1 LWLWWLLT
9 ILSEARLSV
18 ASFKVR
24 PSLYHMWR
32 KWFKK
37 RRDDDKDIVHKQAGG
52 ETAIYAGSETVTYID
67 SHEGSGGS
75 IGGDGGDGGGGNGG
89 GGNGGG

>member
-1 LWLWWLLT
+1 MRRGFWLQ
-9 ILSEARLSV
+9 V
-18 ASFKVR
+18 FKVR
-24 PSLYHMWR
+24 HSLYHMWR

-52 ETAIYAGSETVTYID
+52 ETVIYMD
-67 SHEGSGGS
+67 SYEGSGGS
-75 IGGDGGDGGGGNGG
+75 IGGDGGDGGGGDGG

>member
-1 LWLWWLLT
+1 VRRGFR
-9 ILSEARLSV
+9 SQV
-18 ASFKVR
+18 FKVR

-37 RRDDDKDIVHKQAGG
+37 RRDDDKDIVHKPADGG
-52 ETAIYAGSETVTYID
+52 TVIYVNSY
-67 SHEGSGGS
+67 EGSGGS
-75 IGGDGGDGGGGNGG
+75 VGGDGGDGGGGNGG